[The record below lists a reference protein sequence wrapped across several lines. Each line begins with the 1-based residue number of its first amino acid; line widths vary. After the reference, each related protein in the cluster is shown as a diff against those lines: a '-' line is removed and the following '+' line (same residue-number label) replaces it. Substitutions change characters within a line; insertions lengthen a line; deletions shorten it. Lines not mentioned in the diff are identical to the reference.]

1 MKLDYNQQ
9 AFFAL
14 IRAGLWEED
23 VRLLHLEKV
32 DFNEVYRYAGEQ
44 SLVGLIA
51 AGIEH
56 VVDLKIPQAV
66 ALMFVGDTL
75 QLEQRNKAMNLFIV
89 RLVERLKKEEI
100 LTLLVKGQGIAQC
113 YERPLWRASG
123 DVDLFL
129 DDVNYLKA
137 ANMLPTLASYVEEE
151 DKAIRHL
158 AMNIG
163 EFEVELHG
171 TLCSQTR
178 KSVDNGLIEVQKDT
192 FENQRFRVWHYNN
205 TDVFLP
211 CVNNDV
217 VFVFAHIYQHF
228 FGEGIGLRQICDWC
242 RLLWTYKDGID
253 KPLLESR
260 LKRMRLM
267 DKWHA
272 FAALA
277 VDYLGMPVDV
287 MPFYSPSKKWKKKA
301 DGIIA
306 LIMESGNFGHA
317 VDKSYKHKYPTIIR
331 AIVAASHHTSVA
343 FRHFLI
349 FPYDSFLGWTKLMYI
364 GVRANLRNGLAR
376 S

>member
-1 MKLDYNQQ
+1 MSQINKDVQ

-14 IRAGLWEED
+14 VRAGLWEQD
-23 VRLLHLEKV
+23 VQLASLGQI
-32 DFNEVYRYAGEQ
+32 DFNEVYRLAEEQ
-44 SLVGLIA
+44 SLVGLVA

-56 VVDLKIPQAV
+56 VNYVKIPQEV
-66 ALMFVGDTL
+66 ALTFVGSTL
-75 QLEQRNKAMNLFIV
+75 QLEQRNQAMNDFVAKLIEQLRHQNV
-89 RLVERLKKEEI
+89 YA
-100 LTLLVKGQGIAQC
+100 LLVKGQGIAQC
-113 YERPLWRASG
+113 YERPLLRASG

-129 DDVNYLKA
+129 DEVNYQKA
-137 ANMLPTLASYVEEE
+137 AQKLPSIASNVEKE

-178 KSVDNGLIEVQKDT
+178 KSVDNGLMEVQRDT
-192 FENQRFRVWHYNN
+192 FENKRFRIWSNNN
-205 TDVFLP
+205 TDVLLP
-211 CVNNDV
+211 CANNDV

-242 RLLWTYKDGID
+242 RLLWTYKDEID

-260 LKRMRLM
+260 LKRMHLM
-267 DKWHA
+267 DKWRA

-277 VDYLGMPVDV
+277 VEYLGMPVDA

-301 DGIIA
+301 DGIIS
-306 LIMESGNFGHA
+306 LILESGNFGHA

-364 GVRANLRNGLAR
+364 GVRANLKKK
-376 S
+376 

>member
-1 MKLDYNQQ
+1 MKLEYNQQ

-14 IRAGLWEED
+14 IRAGLWEKD
-23 VRLLHLEKV
+23 VHLSHLEKV
-32 DFNEVYRYAGEQ
+32 DFNEVYRFAGEQ

-56 VVDLKIPQAV
+56 VIDVKIPQSV

-75 QLEQRNKAMNLFIV
+75 QLEQRNKAMNQFV
-89 RLVERLKKEEI
+89 AKLVERLKKEGI

-113 YERPLWRASG
+113 YERPLWRVSG

-129 DDVNYLKA
+129 DEVNYQKA
-137 ANMLPTLASYVEEE
+137 AKLLPAIASNVEEE

-178 KSVDNGLIEVQKDT
+178 KSVDKGLMEVQKDT
-192 FENQRFRVWHYNN
+192 FENERIRVWHNNN
-205 TDVFLP
+205 TDVLLP
-211 CVNNDV
+211 CANNDA

-228 FGEGIGLRQICDWC
+228 FSEGIGLRQICDWC
-242 RLLWTYKDGID
+242 RLLWTYKDEID
-253 KPLLESR
+253 KSLLESR
-260 LKRMRLM
+260 LKSMRLM
-267 DKWHA
+267 NKWHA

-277 VDYLGMPVDV
+277 VEYLGMPVDS
-287 MPFYSPSKKWKKKA
+287 MPFYSSSNKWKKKA

-306 LIMESGNFGHA
+306 LILQSGNFGHA
-317 VDKSYKHKYPTIIR
+317 VDKSYKQKYPTIIR
-331 AIVAASHHTSVA
+331 AIVAACHHTAVA
-343 FRHFLI
+343 FGHFLI
-349 FPYDSFLGWTKLMYI
+349 FPYDSLLGWKKLMYI
-364 GVRANLRNGLAR
+364 GVRSNLKKNK
-376 S
+376 

>member
-1 MKLDYNQQ
+1 MKLDYDQQ

-14 IRAGLWEED
+14 VRAGLWEKD
-23 VRLLHLEKV
+23 VRLSLLEEV
-32 DFNEVYRYAGEQ
+32 DFNEVYRFASEQ
-44 SLVGLIA
+44 SLVGIVA

-56 VVDLKIPQAV
+56 VFDVKIPQGV
-66 ALMFVGDTL
+66 ALTFVGDTL
-75 QLEQRNKAMNLFIV
+75 QLEQRNQAMNQFIAK
-89 RLVERLKKEEI
+89 LVERLKKENI

-113 YERPLWRASG
+113 YERPLWRTSG

-129 DDVNYLKA
+129 DEVNYQKA
-137 ANMLPTLASYVEEE
+137 AKTLPAIASNVEEE

-178 KSVDNGLIEVQKDT
+178 KSVDNGVIAVQKDT
-192 FENQRFRVWHYNN
+192 FENQRFRIWHNN
-205 TDVFLP
+205 STDVLLP
-211 CVNNDV
+211 CANNDV

-242 RLLWTYKDGID
+242 RLLWTFKEEID
-253 KPLLESR
+253 KPLLEPR
-260 LKRMRLM
+260 LKRMHLM
-267 DKWHA
+267 DKWQA

-277 VDYLGMPVDV
+277 VEYLGMPVDA

-306 LIMESGNFGHA
+306 LILESGNFGHA
-317 VDKSYKHKYPTIIR
+317 VDKSYKYKYPTIIR
-331 AIVAASHHTSVA
+331 AIVATYHHTAVA
-343 FRHFLI
+343 FRHLLI
-349 FPYDSFLGWTKLMYI
+349 FPYDSLLGWTKLMYI
-364 GVRANLRNGLAR
+364 GIRANLKRK
-376 S
+376 